1 MSSSTFFKKSEVIK
15 SLMFSLGAIFS
26 AVAGSSTVVVVGL
39 EDVIHPEVPE
49 VEVVRLPDNVLVV
62 VKEVDVVGLMV
73 EVVVKVG
80 DVKQVG

>member
-1 MSSSTFFKKSEVIK
+1 
-15 SLMFSLGAIFS
+15 MFSLGAICS

-39 EDVIHPEVPE
+39 EDVIHPEVPDVLEVPE

-73 EVVVKVG
+73 EVVVRVG
-80 DVKQVG
+80 DVKQVGRT